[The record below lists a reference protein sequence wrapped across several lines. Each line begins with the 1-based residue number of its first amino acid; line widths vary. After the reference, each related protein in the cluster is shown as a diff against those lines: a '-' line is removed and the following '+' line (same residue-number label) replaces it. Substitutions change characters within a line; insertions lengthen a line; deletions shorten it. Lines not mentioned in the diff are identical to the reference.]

1 MKLPASVLFL
11 ASQRP
16 GPAKDQ
22 VMAEPFGQKLVPDSL
37 DNGSVQQAKGKPFCE
52 CKKRGHS

>member
-1 MKLPASVLFL
+1 
-11 ASQRP
+11 
-16 GPAKDQ
+16 
-22 VMAEPFGQKLVPDSL
+22 MAEPFGQKLVPDSL